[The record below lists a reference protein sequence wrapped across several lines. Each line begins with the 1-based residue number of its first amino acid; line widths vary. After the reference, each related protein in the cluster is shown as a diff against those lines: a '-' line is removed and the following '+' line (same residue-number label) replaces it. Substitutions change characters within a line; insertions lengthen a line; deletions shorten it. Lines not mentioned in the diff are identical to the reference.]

1 MRMSTRCPSLTK
13 NLEGSLILVSLN
25 KLDLIHWLLLALSF
39 RMKIFYLIQTSIH
52 VGMSTLKKTTKM
64 GQWYIFATTQQQT
77 QTNICWDKTCV
88 WVMEFKITTLP
99 LLNWHHWTDR
109 KTDKKLFPSFRAH
122 SMHACTQSNC
132 ISVAR
137 WAILMNQNLRIQK
150 LYFLFVLLMKD

>member
-1 MRMSTRCPSLTK
+1 MVATC
-13 NLEGSLILVSLN
+13 
-25 KLDLIHWLLLALSF
+25 LSF
-39 RMKIFYLIQTSIH
+39 RMKIFYPIQTSIH

-64 GQWYIFATTQQQT
+64 GQWYIFAAIQQQK

-132 ISVAR
+132 ISVAG
-137 WAILMNQNLRIQK
+137 WAILMLERTYKPSYHYQNFSPLANGTDLNREKYAILQT
-150 LYFLFVLLMKD
+150 YWH